1 MAGILS
7 IVIWIVV
14 IVGIVKSFSG
24 SDTKKTQSTQNS
36 TQKTVQQIRNGAQ
49 KIMSEISA
57 YANDM
62 EQGTNTGNRTSYNQ
76 PQNSAYNTRT
86 NQSQNNTYNMRAN
99 QSQTAYNA
107 KQNAYA
113 QPTQQKRQMTA
124 DERARLDAYRQQKA
138 FAQPAAK
145 PTNIVERAKQ
155 NVNKYAEDTTLEQLE
170 KEHKHSER
178 ESKAEAAYVAKER
191 EEHRKLHTEP
201 IPPVEEE
208 SLLGSVQD
216 LMIKGYDGNLSF
228 ERDFVGEAMDL
239 LNSFTVQ

>member
-24 SDTKKTQSTQNS
+24 SDAKKTQSTQNS

-76 PQNSAYNTRT
+76 PQNSTYNARV
-86 NQSQNNTYNMRAN
+86 NQPQNNTYNMRAN

-124 DERARLDAYRQQKA
+124 DERAKLDAYRQQKA
-138 FAQPAAK
+138 FAQPVAK

-191 EEHRKLHTEP
+191 EDHRKLHTEP
-201 IPPVEEE
+201 IPRVEEE

>member
-1 MAGILS
+1 MVSVLS
-7 IVIWIVV
+7 ILIWIVV
-14 IVGIVKSFSG
+14 IVGIVKGFSG
-24 SDTKKTQSTQNS
+24 NDSKKTQPTQNS
-36 TQKTVQQIRNGAQ
+36 TQKTVQQFKSGAQ
-49 KIMSEISA
+49 KIISEISA
-57 YANDM
+57 YADAA
-62 EQGTNTGNRTSYNQ
+62 EQGTSTGNKTSYNQ
-76 PQNSAYNTRT
+76 TQRS
-86 NQSQNNTYNMRAN
+86 
-99 QSQTAYNA
+99 YNA
-107 KQNAYA
+107 QQNAYA
-113 QPTQQKRQMTA
+113 QPKQPKRQMTA
-124 DERARLDAYRQQKA
+124 AERAKLDAYRQQKA
-138 FAQPAAK
+138 AAK
-145 PTNIVERAKQ
+145 SAQPTNIVDRAKQ
-155 NVNKYAEDTTLEQLE
+155 NTKKYAEDTTLEQLE

>member
-24 SDTKKTQSTQNS
+24 SDAKKTQSTQNS
-36 TQKTVQQIRNGAQ
+36 THKTVQQIRNGAQ

-76 PQNSAYNTRT
+76 PQNS
-86 NQSQNNTYNMRAN
+86 TYNARVN
-99 QSQTAYNA
+99 QPQTSYNA

-124 DERARLDAYRQQKA
+124 DERAKLDAYRQQKA
-138 FAQPAAK
+138 FAQPAPK

>member
-24 SDTKKTQSTQNS
+24 NDSKKTQSTQNS
-36 TQKTVQQIRNGAQ
+36 TQKTVQQNSTYNTR
-49 KIMSEISA
+49 
-57 YANDM
+57 AN
-62 EQGTNTGNRTSYNQ
+62 QQQTSYNAQ
-76 PQNSAYNTRT
+76 
-86 NQSQNNTYNMRAN
+86 
-99 QSQTAYNA
+99 
-107 KQNAYA
+107 QNAYA
-113 QPTQQKRQMTA
+113 RPTQQKRQMTA
-124 DERARLDAYRQQKA
+124 ADRAKLDAYRQQKA
-138 FAQPAAK
+138 TAQPAAK

-155 NVNKYAEDTTLEQLE
+155 NANKYEEDTTLEQLE

-178 ESKAEAAYVAKER
+178 ESKAEAACVAKER

-208 SLLGSVQD
+208 SLLGNVQD

>member
-24 SDTKKTQSTQNS
+24 SDAKKTQSTQNS

-76 PQNSAYNTRT
+76 PQNSTYNARV
-86 NQSQNNTYNMRAN
+86 NQPQNNTYNMRAN

-124 DERARLDAYRQQKA
+124 DERAKLDAYRQQKA
-138 FAQPAAK
+138 FAQPAPK

-201 IPPVEEE
+201 IPLVEEE

-228 ERDFVGEAMDL
+228 ERDFIGEAMDL

>member
-1 MAGILS
+1 MVSVLS
-7 IVIWIVV
+7 ILIWIVV
-14 IVGIVKSFSG
+14 IGGIVKGFSG
-24 SDTKKTQSTQNS
+24 NDSKKTQPTQNS
-36 TQKTVQQIRNGAQ
+36 TQKTVQQFKSGAQ
-49 KIMSEISA
+49 KIISEISA
-57 YANDM
+57 YADAA
-62 EQGTNTGNRTSYNQ
+62 EQGTSTGNKTSYNQ
-76 PQNSAYNTRT
+76 TQRL
-86 NQSQNNTYNMRAN
+86 
-99 QSQTAYNA
+99 YNA
-107 KQNAYA
+107 QQNAYA
-113 QPTQQKRQMTA
+113 QPKQPKRQMTA
-124 DERARLDAYRQQKA
+124 AERAKLDAYRQQKA
-138 FAQPAAK
+138 AAK
-145 PTNIVERAKQ
+145 SAQPTNIVDRAKQ
-155 NVNKYAEDTTLEQLE
+155 NTNKYAEDTTLEQLE

>member
-1 MAGILS
+1 MVSVLS
-7 IVIWIVV
+7 ILIWIVV
-14 IVGIVKSFSG
+14 IVGIVKGFSG
-24 SDTKKTQSTQNS
+24 NDSKKTQPTQNS
-36 TQKTVQQIRNGAQ
+36 AQKTVQQFKSGAQ
-49 KIMSEISA
+49 KIISEISA
-57 YANDM
+57 YADAA
-62 EQGTNTGNRTSYNQ
+62 EQGTRTGNKTSYNQ
-76 PQNSAYNTRT
+76 TQRS
-86 NQSQNNTYNMRAN
+86 
-99 QSQTAYNA
+99 YNA
-107 KQNAYA
+107 QQNAYA
-113 QPTQQKRQMTA
+113 QPKQPKRQMTA
-124 DERARLDAYRQQKA
+124 AERAKLDAYRQQKA
-138 FAQPAAK
+138 AAK
-145 PTNIVERAKQ
+145 SAQPTNIVDRAKQ
-155 NVNKYAEDTTLEQLE
+155 NANKYAEDTTLEQLE

>member
-1 MAGILS
+1 MVSVLS
-7 IVIWIVV
+7 ILIWIVV
-14 IVGIVKSFSG
+14 IVGIVKGFSG
-24 SDTKKTQSTQNS
+24 NDSKKTQPTQNS
-36 TQKTVQQIRNGAQ
+36 TQKTVQQFKSGAQ
-49 KIMSEISA
+49 KIISEISA
-57 YANDM
+57 YADAA
-62 EQGTNTGNRTSYNQ
+62 EQGTSTGNKTSYNQ
-76 PQNSAYNTRT
+76 TQRSYNG
-86 NQSQNNTYNMRAN
+86 Q
-99 QSQTAYNA
+99 
-107 KQNAYA
+107 QNAYA
-113 QPTQQKRQMTA
+113 QPKQQKRQMTA
-124 DERARLDAYRQQKA
+124 AERAKLDAYRQQKA
-138 FAQPAAK
+138 AAK
-145 PTNIVERAKQ
+145 SAQPTNIVDRAKQ
-155 NVNKYAEDTTLEQLE
+155 NANKYAEDTTLEQLE

>member
-1 MAGILS
+1 MVSVLS
-7 IVIWIVV
+7 ILIWIVV
-14 IVGIVKSFSG
+14 IVGIVKGFSG
-24 SDTKKTQSTQNS
+24 NDSKKTQPTQNS
-36 TQKTVQQIRNGAQ
+36 TQKTVQQFKSGAQ
-49 KIMSEISA
+49 KIISEISA
-57 YANDM
+57 YADAA
-62 EQGTNTGNRTSYNQ
+62 EQGTSTGNKTSYNQ
-76 PQNSAYNTRT
+76 TQRS
-86 NQSQNNTYNMRAN
+86 
-99 QSQTAYNA
+99 YNA
-107 KQNAYA
+107 QQNAYA
-113 QPTQQKRQMTA
+113 QPKRQMTA
-124 DERARLDAYRQQKA
+124 AERAKLDAYRQQKA
-138 FAQPAAK
+138 AAK
-145 PTNIVERAKQ
+145 SAQPTNIVDRAKQ
-155 NVNKYAEDTTLEQLE
+155 NANKYTEDTTLEQLE

>member
-24 SDTKKTQSTQNS
+24 SDAKKTQSTQNS
-36 TQKTVQQIRNGAQ
+36 THKTVQQIRNGAQ

-76 PQNSAYNTRT
+76 PQNS
-86 NQSQNNTYNMRAN
+86 TYNMRVN

-124 DERARLDAYRQQKA
+124 DERAKLDAYRQQKA

>member
-1 MAGILS
+1 MVSVLS
-7 IVIWIVV
+7 ILIWIVV
-14 IVGIVKSFSG
+14 IVGIVKGFSG
-24 SDTKKTQSTQNS
+24 NDSKKTQPTQNS
-36 TQKTVQQIRNGAQ
+36 TQKTVQQFKSGAQ
-49 KIMSEISA
+49 KIISEISA
-57 YANDM
+57 YADAA
-62 EQGTNTGNRTSYNQ
+62 EKGTSTGNKTSYNQ
-76 PQNSAYNTRT
+76 
-86 NQSQNNTYNMRAN
+86 SQR
-99 QSQTAYNA
+99 SYNA
-107 KQNAYA
+107 QQNAYA
-113 QPTQQKRQMTA
+113 QPKQPKRQMTA
-124 DERARLDAYRQQKA
+124 AERAKLDAYRQQKA
-138 FAQPAAK
+138 FAQPVAK

-170 KEHKHSER
+170 KEHKHSEC

>member
-24 SDTKKTQSTQNS
+24 NDSKKTQSTQNS

-76 PQNSAYNTRT
+76 PQNSTYNTR
-86 NQSQNNTYNMRAN
+86 AN
-99 QSQTAYNA
+99 QQQTSYNA
-107 KQNAYA
+107 QQNAYA
-113 QPTQQKRQMTA
+113 RPTQQKRQMTA
-124 DERARLDAYRQQKA
+124 ADRAKLDAYRQQKA
-138 FAQPAAK
+138 TAQPAAK

>member
-1 MAGILS
+1 MVSVLFIL
-7 IVIWIVV
+7 IWIVV
-14 IVGIVKSFSG
+14 IVGIVKGFSG
-24 SDTKKTQSTQNS
+24 NDSKKTQPTQNS
-36 TQKTVQQIRNGAQ
+36 TQKTVQQFKSGAQ
-49 KIMSEISA
+49 
-57 YANDM
+57 
-62 EQGTNTGNRTSYNQ
+62 
-76 PQNSAYNTRT
+76 P
-86 NQSQNNTYNMRAN
+86 
-99 QSQTAYNA
+99 
-107 KQNAYA
+107 
-113 QPTQQKRQMTA
+113 KRQMTA
-124 DERARLDAYRQQKA
+124 AERATLDAYRQQKA
-138 FAQPAAK
+138 AAK
-145 PTNIVERAKQ
+145 SAQPTNIVDRAKQ
-155 NVNKYAEDTTLEQLE
+155 NANKYTEDTTLEQLE

>member
-1 MAGILS
+1 MVSVLS
-7 IVIWIVV
+7 ILIWIVV
-14 IVGIVKSFSG
+14 IVGIVKGFSG
-24 SDTKKTQSTQNS
+24 NDSKKTQPTQNS
-36 TQKTVQQIRNGAQ
+36 TQKTVQQF
-49 KIMSEISA
+49 KS
-57 YANDM
+57 D
-62 EQGTNTGNRTSYNQ
+62 
-76 PQNSAYNTRT
+76 
-86 NQSQNNTYNMRAN
+86 
-99 QSQTAYNA
+99 
-107 KQNAYA
+107 A
-113 QPTQQKRQMTA
+113 QPKRQMTA
-124 DERARLDAYRQQKA
+124 AERAKLDAYRQQKA
-138 FAQPAAK
+138 AAK
-145 PTNIVERAKQ
+145 SAQPTNIVDRAKQ
-155 NVNKYAEDTTLEQLE
+155 NANKYTEDTTLEQLE

>member
-1 MAGILS
+1 MVSVLS
-7 IVIWIVV
+7 ILIWIVV
-14 IVGIVKSFSG
+14 IVGIVKGFSG
-24 SDTKKTQSTQNS
+24 NDSKKTQPTQNS
-36 TQKTVQQIRNGAQ
+36 TQKTVQQFKSGAQ
-49 KIMSEISA
+49 KIISEISA
-57 YANDM
+57 YADAA
-62 EQGTNTGNRTSYNQ
+62 EQGTSTGNKTSYNQ
-76 PQNSAYNTRT
+76 TQRS
-86 NQSQNNTYNMRAN
+86 
-99 QSQTAYNA
+99 YNA
-107 KQNAYA
+107 QQNAYA
-113 QPTQQKRQMTA
+113 QPT
-124 DERARLDAYRQQKA
+124 
-138 FAQPAAK
+138 
-145 PTNIVERAKQ
+145 NIVDRAKQ
-155 NVNKYAEDTTLEQLE
+155 NTNKYAEDTTLEQLE

>member
-1 MAGILS
+1 MVSVLS
-7 IVIWIVV
+7 ILIWIVV

-24 SDTKKTQSTQNS
+24 NDSKKTQPTQNS
-36 TQKTVQQIRNGAQ
+36 AQKTVKQFKSGAQ
-49 KIMSEISA
+49 KIISEISA
-57 YANDM
+57 YADAA
-62 EQGTNTGNRTSYNQ
+62 EQGTSTGNKTSYNQ
-76 PQNSAYNTRT
+76 TQRS
-86 NQSQNNTYNMRAN
+86 
-99 QSQTAYNA
+99 YNA
-107 KQNAYA
+107 QQNAYA
-113 QPTQQKRQMTA
+113 QPKQPKRQMTA
-124 DERARLDAYRQQKA
+124 AERAKLDAYRQQKA
-138 FAQPAAK
+138 AAK
-145 PTNIVERAKQ
+145 SAQPTNIVDRAKQ
-155 NVNKYAEDTTLEQLE
+155 NANKYTEDTTLEQLE

>member
-1 MAGILS
+1 MVSVLS
-7 IVIWIVV
+7 ILIWIVV
-14 IVGIVKSFSG
+14 IVGIVKGFSG
-24 SDTKKTQSTQNS
+24 NDSKKTQPTQNS
-36 TQKTVQQIRNGAQ
+36 TQKTVQQFKSGAQ
-49 KIMSEISA
+49 KIISEISA
-57 YANDM
+57 YADAA
-62 EQGTNTGNRTSYNQ
+62 EQGTRTGNKTSYNQ
-76 PQNSAYNTRT
+76 TQRS
-86 NQSQNNTYNMRAN
+86 
-99 QSQTAYNA
+99 YNA
-107 KQNAYA
+107 QQNAYA
-113 QPTQQKRQMTA
+113 QPKQPKHQMTA
-124 DERARLDAYRQQKA
+124 AERAKLDAYRQQKA
-138 FAQPAAK
+138 AAK
-145 PTNIVERAKQ
+145 SAQPTNIVDRAKQ
-155 NVNKYAEDTTLEQLE
+155 NANKYAEDTTLEQLE

>member
-1 MAGILS
+1 MVSVLS
-7 IVIWIVV
+7 ILIWIVV
-14 IVGIVKSFSG
+14 IVGIVKGFSG
-24 SDTKKTQSTQNS
+24 NDSKKTQPTQNS
-36 TQKTVQQIRNGAQ
+36 TQKTVQQFKSGAQ
-49 KIMSEISA
+49 KIISEISA
-57 YANDM
+57 YADAA
-62 EQGTNTGNRTSYNQ
+62 EQGTSTGNKTSYNQ
-76 PQNSAYNTRT
+76 TQRS
-86 NQSQNNTYNMRAN
+86 
-99 QSQTAYNA
+99 YNA
-107 KQNAYA
+107 QQNAYA
-113 QPTQQKRQMTA
+113 QPKQPKRQMTA
-124 DERARLDAYRQQKA
+124 AERAKLDAYRQQKA
-138 FAQPAAK
+138 AAK
-145 PTNIVERAKQ
+145 PAQPTNIVDRAKQ
-155 NVNKYAEDTTLEQLE
+155 NTNKYAEDTTLEQLE

>member
-1 MAGILS
+1 MVSVLS
-7 IVIWIVV
+7 ILIWI
-14 IVGIVKSFSG
+14 IVKGFSG
-24 SDTKKTQSTQNS
+24 NDSKKTQTTQNS
-36 TQKTVQQIRNGAQ
+36 TQKTVQQFKSGAQ
-49 KIMSEISA
+49 KIISEISA
-57 YANDM
+57 YADAA
-62 EQGTNTGNRTSYNQ
+62 EQGTSTGNKTSYNQ
-76 PQNSAYNTRT
+76 TQRS
-86 NQSQNNTYNMRAN
+86 
-99 QSQTAYNA
+99 YNA
-107 KQNAYA
+107 QQNAYA
-113 QPTQQKRQMTA
+113 QPKQPKRQMTA
-124 DERARLDAYRQQKA
+124 AERANLDAYRQQKA
-138 FAQPAAK
+138 AAK
-145 PTNIVERAKQ
+145 SAQPTNIVDRAKQ
-155 NVNKYAEDTTLEQLE
+155 NTNKYAEDTTLEQLE

>member
-1 MAGILS
+1 MVSVLS
-7 IVIWIVV
+7 ILIWIVV
-14 IVGIVKSFSG
+14 IVGIVKGFSG
-24 SDTKKTQSTQNS
+24 NDSKKTQPTQNS
-36 TQKTVQQIRNGAQ
+36 AQKTVQQFKSGAQ
-49 KIMSEISA
+49 KIISEISA
-57 YANDM
+57 YADAA
-62 EQGTNTGNRTSYNQ
+62 EQGTRTGNKTSYNQ
-76 PQNSAYNTRT
+76 
-86 NQSQNNTYNMRAN
+86 SQR
-99 QSQTAYNA
+99 SYNA
-107 KQNAYA
+107 QQNAYA
-113 QPTQQKRQMTA
+113 QPKQQKRQMTA
-124 DERARLDAYRQQKA
+124 AERAKLDAYRQQKA
-138 FAQPAAK
+138 AAK
-145 PTNIVERAKQ
+145 SAQPTNIVDRAKQ
-155 NVNKYAEDTTLEQLE
+155 NADKYAEDTTLEQLE

>member
-1 MAGILS
+1 MASILS

-14 IVGIVKSFSG
+14 IVGIVKGFSG
-24 SDTKKTQSTQNS
+24 NDSKKTQPTQNS
-36 TQKTVQQIRNGAQ
+36 AQKTVQQFKSGAQ
-49 KIMSEISA
+49 KIISEISA
-57 YANDM
+57 YADAA
-62 EQGTNTGNRTSYNQ
+62 EQGTSTGNKTSYNQ
-76 PQNSAYNTRT
+76 TQRS
-86 NQSQNNTYNMRAN
+86 
-99 QSQTAYNA
+99 YNA
-107 KQNAYA
+107 QQNAYA
-113 QPTQQKRQMTA
+113 QPKQPKRQMTA
-124 DERARLDAYRQQKA
+124 AERAKLDAYRQQKA
-138 FAQPAAK
+138 AAK
-145 PTNIVERAKQ
+145 SAQPTNIVDRAKQ
-155 NVNKYAEDTTLEQLE
+155 NANKYAEDTTLEQLE

>member
-24 SDTKKTQSTQNS
+24 SDAKKTQSTQNS
-36 TQKTVQQIRNGAQ
+36 TQKTVQQ
-49 KIMSEISA
+49 
-57 YANDM
+57 
-62 EQGTNTGNRTSYNQ
+62 
-76 PQNSAYNTRT
+76 
-86 NQSQNNTYNMRAN
+86 
-99 QSQTAYNA
+99 
-107 KQNAYA
+107 NAYA
-113 QPTQQKRQMTA
+113 RPTQQKRQMTA
-124 DERARLDAYRQQKA
+124 ADRAKLDAYRQQKA
-138 FAQPAAK
+138 TAQPAAK
-145 PTNIVERAKQ
+145 QTNIVERAKQ

-201 IPPVEEE
+201 IPLVEEE

>member
-76 PQNSAYNTRT
+76 PQNS
-86 NQSQNNTYNMRAN
+86 TYNARVN
-99 QSQTAYNA
+99 QPQTSYNA

-124 DERARLDAYRQQKA
+124 DERAKLDAYRQQKA
-138 FAQPAAK
+138 FAQPAPK

-178 ESKAEAAYVAKER
+178 ESKAEAAYVAKES

-228 ERDFVGEAMDL
+228 
-239 LNSFTVQ
+239 

>member
-1 MAGILS
+1 MVSVLS
-7 IVIWIVV
+7 ILIWIVV
-14 IVGIVKSFSG
+14 IVGIVKGFSG
-24 SDTKKTQSTQNS
+24 NDSKKTQPTQNS
-36 TQKTVQQIRNGAQ
+36 TQKTVQQFKSGAQ
-49 KIMSEISA
+49 KIISEISA
-57 YANDM
+57 YADAA
-62 EQGTNTGNRTSYNQ
+62 EQGTSTGNKTSYNQ
-76 PQNSAYNTRT
+76 AQRS
-86 NQSQNNTYNMRAN
+86 
-99 QSQTAYNA
+99 YNA
-107 KQNAYA
+107 QQNAYA

-124 DERARLDAYRQQKA
+124 AERAKLDAYRQQKA
-138 FAQPAAK
+138 AAK
-145 PTNIVERAKQ
+145 SAQPTNIVDRAKQ
-155 NVNKYAEDTTLEQLE
+155 NANKYTEDTTLEQLE

-239 LNSFTVQ
+239 LNSFTVR

>member
-1 MAGILS
+1 MVSVLS
-7 IVIWIVV
+7 ILIWIVV

-24 SDTKKTQSTQNS
+24 NDSKKTRPTQNS
-36 TQKTVQQIRNGAQ
+36 AQKTVQQFKSGAQ
-49 KIMSEISA
+49 KIISEISA
-57 YANDM
+57 YADAA
-62 EQGTNTGNRTSYNQ
+62 EQGTSTGNKTSYNQ
-76 PQNSAYNTRT
+76 TQRS
-86 NQSQNNTYNMRAN
+86 
-99 QSQTAYNA
+99 YNA
-107 KQNAYA
+107 QQNAYA
-113 QPTQQKRQMTA
+113 QPKQPKRQMTA
-124 DERARLDAYRQQKA
+124 AERAKLDAYRQQKA
-138 FAQPAAK
+138 AAK
-145 PTNIVERAKQ
+145 SAQPTNIVDRAKQ
-155 NVNKYAEDTTLEQLE
+155 NANKYAEDTTLEQLE

>member
-1 MAGILS
+1 MVSVLS
-7 IVIWIVV
+7 ILIWIVV
-14 IVGIVKSFSG
+14 IVGIVKGFSG
-24 SDTKKTQSTQNS
+24 NDSKKTQPTQNS
-36 TQKTVQQIRNGAQ
+36 TQKTVQQFKSGAQ
-49 KIMSEISA
+49 KIISEISA
-57 YANDM
+57 YADAA
-62 EQGTNTGNRTSYNQ
+62 EQGTSTGNKTSYNQ
-76 PQNSAYNTRT
+76 TQRS
-86 NQSQNNTYNMRAN
+86 
-99 QSQTAYNA
+99 YNA
-107 KQNAYA
+107 QQNAYA
-113 QPTQQKRQMTA
+113 QPKQPKRQMTA
-124 DERARLDAYRQQKA
+124 AERAKLDAYRQQKA
-138 FAQPAAK
+138 AAK
-145 PTNIVERAKQ
+145 SAQPTNIVDRAKR
-155 NVNKYAEDTTLEQLE
+155 NTNKYAEDTTLEQLE

>member
-1 MAGILS
+1 MVSVLS
-7 IVIWIVV
+7 ILIWIVV

-24 SDTKKTQSTQNS
+24 NDSKKTQPTQNS
-36 TQKTVQQIRNGAQ
+36 AQKTVQQFKSGAQ
-49 KIMSEISA
+49 KIISEISA
-57 YANDM
+57 YADAA
-62 EQGTNTGNRTSYNQ
+62 EQGTSTGNKTSYNQ
-76 PQNSAYNTRT
+76 TQRS
-86 NQSQNNTYNMRAN
+86 
-99 QSQTAYNA
+99 YNA
-107 KQNAYA
+107 QQNAYA
-113 QPTQQKRQMTA
+113 QPKQPKRQMTA
-124 DERARLDAYRQQKA
+124 AERAKLDAYRQQKA
-138 FAQPAAK
+138 AAK
-145 PTNIVERAKQ
+145 SAQPTNIVDRAKQ
-155 NVNKYAEDTTLEQLE
+155 NANKYAEDTTLEQLE

>member
-1 MAGILS
+1 MLSVLS
-7 IVIWIVV
+7 ILICIVV
-14 IVGIVKSFSG
+14 IVGIVKGFSG
-24 SDTKKTQSTQNS
+24 NDSKKTQPTQNS
-36 TQKTVQQIRNGAQ
+36 TQKTVQQFKSGAQ
-49 KIMSEISA
+49 KIISEISA
-57 YANDM
+57 YADAA
-62 EQGTNTGNRTSYNQ
+62 EQGTSTGNKTSYNQ
-76 PQNSAYNTRT
+76 TQRS
-86 NQSQNNTYNMRAN
+86 
-99 QSQTAYNA
+99 YNA
-107 KQNAYA
+107 QQNAYA
-113 QPTQQKRQMTA
+113 QPKQPKRQMTA
-124 DERARLDAYRQQKA
+124 AERAKLDAYRQQKA
-138 FAQPAAK
+138 AAK
-145 PTNIVERAKQ
+145 SAQPTNIVDRAKQ
-155 NVNKYAEDTTLEQLE
+155 NTNKYAEDTTLEQLE

>member
-1 MAGILS
+1 MVSVLS
-7 IVIWIVV
+7 ILIWIVV
-14 IVGIVKSFSG
+14 IVGIVKGFSG
-24 SDTKKTQSTQNS
+24 NDSKKTQPTQNS
-36 TQKTVQQIRNGAQ
+36 TQKTVQQFKSGAQ
-49 KIMSEISA
+49 KIISEISA
-57 YANDM
+57 YADAA
-62 EQGTNTGNRTSYNQ
+62 EQGTSTGNKTSYNQ
-76 PQNSAYNTRT
+76 TQRS
-86 NQSQNNTYNMRAN
+86 
-99 QSQTAYNA
+99 YNA
-107 KQNAYA
+107 QQNAYA
-113 QPTQQKRQMTA
+113 QPKQQKRQMTA
-124 DERARLDAYRQQKA
+124 AERAKLDAYRQQKA
-138 FAQPAAK
+138 AAKSAQPN
-145 PTNIVERAKQ
+145 NIVDRAKQ
-155 NVNKYAEDTTLEQLE
+155 NANKYAEDTTIEQLE

>member
-1 MAGILS
+1 MVSVLS
-7 IVIWIVV
+7 ILIWIVV

-24 SDTKKTQSTQNS
+24 SDAKKTQSTQNS

-49 KIMSEISA
+49 KIISEISA
-57 YANDM
+57 YADAA
-62 EQGTNTGNRTSYNQ
+62 EQGTSTGNKTSYNQ
-76 PQNSAYNTRT
+76 TQRS
-86 NQSQNNTYNMRAN
+86 
-99 QSQTAYNA
+99 YNA

-124 DERARLDAYRQQKA
+124 DERAKLDAYRQQKA
-138 FAQPAAK
+138 FAQPVAK

-239 LNSFTVQ
+239 LNSFTVR

>member
-24 SDTKKTQSTQNS
+24 NDSKKTQSTQNS
-36 TQKTVQQIRNGAQ
+36 TQKTVQQNSTYNTR
-49 KIMSEISA
+49 
-57 YANDM
+57 AN
-62 EQGTNTGNRTSYNQ
+62 QQQTSYNAQ
-76 PQNSAYNTRT
+76 
-86 NQSQNNTYNMRAN
+86 
-99 QSQTAYNA
+99 
-107 KQNAYA
+107 QNAYA
-113 QPTQQKRQMTA
+113 RPTQQKRQMTA
-124 DERARLDAYRQQKA
+124 ADRAKLDAYRQQKA
-138 FAQPAAK
+138 TEQPAAK

-155 NVNKYAEDTTLEQLE
+155 NANKYEEDTTLEQLE

-208 SLLGSVQD
+208 SLLGNVQD

>member
-1 MAGILS
+1 MVSVLS
-7 IVIWIVV
+7 ILIWIVV
-14 IVGIVKSFSG
+14 IVGIVKGFSG
-24 SDTKKTQSTQNS
+24 NDSKKTQPTQNS
-36 TQKTVQQIRNGAQ
+36 TQKTVQQFKSGAQ
-49 KIMSEISA
+49 KIISEISA
-57 YANDM
+57 YADAA
-62 EQGTNTGNRTSYNQ
+62 EQGTSTGNKTSYNQ
-76 PQNSAYNTRT
+76 TQRS
-86 NQSQNNTYNMRAN
+86 
-99 QSQTAYNA
+99 YNA
-107 KQNAYA
+107 QQNAYA
-113 QPTQQKRQMTA
+113 QPKQPKRQMTA
-124 DERARLDAYRQQKA
+124 AERAKLDAYRQQKA
-138 FAQPAAK
+138 AAK
-145 PTNIVERAKQ
+145 SAQPTNIVDRAKQ
-155 NVNKYAEDTTLEQLE
+155 NANKYAEDTTLEQLE

>member
-24 SDTKKTQSTQNS
+24 NDSKKTQSTQNS
-36 TQKTVQQIRNGAQ
+36 TQKTVQQNSTYNTR
-49 KIMSEISA
+49 
-57 YANDM
+57 AN
-62 EQGTNTGNRTSYNQ
+62 QQQTSYNAQ
-76 PQNSAYNTRT
+76 
-86 NQSQNNTYNMRAN
+86 
-99 QSQTAYNA
+99 
-107 KQNAYA
+107 QNAYA
-113 QPTQQKRQMTA
+113 RPTQQKRQMTA
-124 DERARLDAYRQQKA
+124 ADRAKLDAYRQQKA
-138 FAQPAAK
+138 TAQSAAK

-155 NVNKYAEDTTLEQLE
+155 NANKYEEDTTLEQLE

-208 SLLGSVQD
+208 SLLGNVQD